1 MIDRSDL
8 YKALQDRLGE
18 VPAVALLGARQ
29 VGKTTLAQTYAT
41 RFECAYFDLEDPQSL
56 ASLDQPQA
64 VLQSLLAQGK
74 TIVMDEVQRR
84 PDLFPLLRTLIDR
97 HQRNG
102 QFLLLGSASQAL
114 MQQSGESLAGR
125 MGRPV
130 GWSTGWS
137 NSTPTAPDARQAAR
151 TG

>member
-102 QFLLLGSASQAL
+102 QFLLLGSASQRCGPL
-114 MQQSGESLAGR
+114 PTAGR
-125 MGRPV
+125 
-130 GWSTGWS
+130 
-137 NSTPTAPDARQAAR
+137 ARAAR
-151 TG
+151 HVKDDGRDDAQTHGQGNRNQGRESG